1 MSNRY
6 DQNVVPGVDV
16 SFSDLP
22 TEKLSVHLKPPHRV
36 GVRPENNE
44 GGSMQDHE
52 AAERNR
58 HAERACREAG
68 D

>member
-1 MSNRY
+1 
-6 DQNVVPGVDV
+6 
-16 SFSDLP
+16 
-22 TEKLSVHLKPPHRV
+22 LKPPHRV